1 MLPMTTVSTVLNT
14 KGRTVVTI
22 LPSETVAKAAAL
34 LHEKRIGAVV
44 VRDVRGKVAG
54 ILSERDIVRAVGQR
68 GADALHLRVEE
79 LMTKE
84 VRTCKPGDSIKD
96 LMQTMTLRRHRHV
109 PVCDDGGELVG
120 IVSIG
125 DVVKARL
132 DEQAHEVAVLRDI
145 TLVKG

>member
-1 MLPMTTVSTVLNT
+1 MTTVSAVLNT

-22 LPSETVAKAAAL
+22 APTDTIAKAAGL

-44 VRDVRGKVAG
+44 VRDLRNKVVG
-54 ILSERDIVRAVGQR
+54 ILSERDIVRAVASK
-68 GADALHLRVEE
+68 GADALEHRVEE

-84 VRTCKPGDSIKD
+84 VRTCRPEDTIKE
-96 LMQTMTLRRHRHV
+96 LMQMMTMRRHRHV
-109 PVCDDGGELVG
+109 PVCDAAGDLLG

-145 TLVKG
+145 TLVKS